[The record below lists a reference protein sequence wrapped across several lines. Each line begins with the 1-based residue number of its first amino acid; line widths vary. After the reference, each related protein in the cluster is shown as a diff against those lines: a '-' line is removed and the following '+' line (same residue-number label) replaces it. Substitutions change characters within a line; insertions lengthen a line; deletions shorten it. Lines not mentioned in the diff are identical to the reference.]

1 MGKALGQTCQTML
14 RYLVISMGQLSNDI
28 YILPERPL
36 RYHIMYQNCA
46 FDLAELPNCSST
58 TIHFHKVFSLA
69 CFYLAAELFGI
80 HVRLGHIKLTDM
92 GLAKVTVGK

>member
-69 CFYLAAELFGI
+69 WFL
-80 HVRLGHIKLTDM
+80 LGSRAFRNPCQARPHQTH
-92 GLAKVTVGK
+92 